1 MFLIT
6 FSEGNGRAELEKNTS
21 NDAFV
26 CDDEAHIVVL
36 CARSPFFCTR
46 WVLPRPKKTTFKIHL
61 TIDKRQKNASI
72 RNPLTKK
79 CEKLSVKGEALQ
91 KLANIIF

>member
-1 MFLIT
+1 MNVKNKSSKKSCDFHYPKVFLIT

-36 CARSPFFCTR
+36 CTSSPFFCTS
-46 WVLPRPKKTTFKIHL
+46 WVLLGSNKTTFNMYHKYFE
-61 TIDKRQKNASI
+61 TS
-72 RNPLTKK
+72 
-79 CEKLSVKGEALQ
+79 
-91 KLANIIF
+91 